1 MPVYFPSYSNVDM
14 NTIRIA
20 LGHYTNPTGPDRYR
34 EGNML
39 LFRDLVNG
47 GGSGLALSH
56 YVGINFY
63 SVLTMYQDVGY
74 IYDGCQ
80 GRDHWCYHS
89 TTAEDGSYAGPFGG
103 PYCYNTERGYNNGNF
118 LTFGYGYAQ
127 TTTRPY
133 SAYNMISY
141 SRNDYNCRAF
151 YVDIIN
157 WWVGNTVAGNYF
169 AYAGGDHYASYDGE
183 NGFQTDQRFTCRLIL
198 WY

>member
-14 NTIRIA
+14 NTIRVA
-20 LGHYTNPTGPDRYR
+20 LGRYTNPTGPDRY
-34 EGNML
+34 EDGNMAR
-39 LFRDLVNG
+39 FRDLTG
-47 GGSGLALSH
+47 RGYALSD
-56 YVGINFY
+56 YVGVNFY
-63 SVLTMYQDVGY
+63 SVVTMYQGEGY
-74 IYDGCQ
+74 VYDGCQ

-133 SAYNMISY
+133 SGYNIISA
-141 SRNDYNCRAF
+141 SSNDYNCRAF
-151 YVDIIN
+151 YVD
-157 WWVGNTVAGNYF
+157 VLQLYGYNTVAGNYF
-169 AYAGGDHYASYDGE
+169 AYAGGFQYASYDGV
-183 NGFQTDQRFTCRLIL
+183 NGFQSDQRFLCRLIL

>member
-14 NTIRIA
+14 NTIRYA
-20 LGHYTNPTGPDRYR
+20 LGRVTNPTGPDRY
-34 EGNML
+34 EDGNMGRFNSL
-39 LFRDLVNG
+39 TGRG
-47 GGSGLALSH
+47 YALSD
-56 YVGINFY
+56 YVGVNFY
-63 SVLTMYQDVGY
+63 SVVTMYQGEGY
-74 IYDGCQ
+74 IWDGCQ

-133 SAYNMISY
+133 SGFNIISA
-141 SRNDYNCRAF
+141 SNNDYNCRAF
-151 YVDIIN
+151 YVD
-157 WWVGNTVAGNYF
+157 VLQLYGYNTVAGNYF
-169 AYAGGDHYASYDGE
+169 GYAGGFQYASYDGV
-183 NGFQTDQRFTCRLIL
+183 NGFQSDQRFLCRLIL

>member
-20 LGHYTNPTGPDRYR
+20 LGRYTNPTGPDRY
-34 EGNML
+34 EDGNMERFNSL
-39 LFRDLVNG
+39 TGRG
-47 GGSGLALSH
+47 YALSD
-56 YVGINFY
+56 YVGVNFY
-63 SVLTMYQDVGY
+63 SVVTMYQGEGY

-133 SAYNMISY
+133 SGYNIISA
-141 SRNDYNCRAF
+141 SSNDYNCRAF
-151 YVDIIN
+151 YVDILQLY
-157 WWVGNTVAGNYF
+157 GYNTVAGNYF
-169 AYAGGDHYASYDGE
+169 AYAGGFQYASYDGV
-183 NGFQTDQRFTCRLIL
+183 NGFQSDQRFLCRLIL

>member
-20 LGHYTNPTGPDRYR
+20 LGRYTNPTGPDRY
-34 EGNML
+34 EDGNMERFNSL
-39 LFRDLVNG
+39 TGRG
-47 GGSGLALSH
+47 YALSD
-56 YVGINFY
+56 YVGVNFY
-63 SVLTMYQDVGY
+63 SVVTMYQGEGY

-133 SAYNMISY
+133 SGYNIISA
-141 SRNDYNCRAF
+141 SSNDYNCRAF
-151 YVDIIN
+151 YVDILQLY
-157 WWVGNTVAGNYF
+157 GYNTVAGNYF
-169 AYAGGDHYASYDGE
+169 AYAGGFQYASYDGE
-183 NGFQTDQRFTCRLIL
+183 NGFQTDQRFLCRLIL

>member
-20 LGHYTNPTGPDRYR
+20 LGRYTNPTGPDRY
-34 EGNML
+34 EDGNMAR
-39 LFRDLVNG
+39 FRDLTG
-47 GGSGLALSH
+47 RGYALSD
-56 YVGINFY
+56 YVGVNFY
-63 SVLTMYQDVGY
+63 SVVTMYQGEGY
-74 IYDGCQ
+74 VYDGCQ

-133 SAYNMISY
+133 SGYNIISA
-141 SRNDYNCRAF
+141 SSNDYNCRAF
-151 YVDIIN
+151 YVDILQLY
-157 WWVGNTVAGNYF
+157 GYNTVAGNYF
-169 AYAGGDHYASYDGE
+169 AYAGGFQYASYDGV
-183 NGFQTDQRFTCRLIL
+183 NGFQSDQRFLCRLIL

>member
-20 LGHYTNPTGPDRYR
+20 LGRYTNPTGPDRY
-34 EGNML
+34 EDGNMERFNSL
-39 LFRDLVNG
+39 TGRG
-47 GGSGLALSH
+47 YALSD
-56 YVGINFY
+56 YVGVNFY
-63 SVLTMYQDVGY
+63 SVLTMYQGEGY

-133 SAYNMISY
+133 SGYNIISA
-141 SRNDYNCRAF
+141 SSNDYNCRAF
-151 YVDIIN
+151 YVDILQLY
-157 WWVGNTVAGNYF
+157 GYNTVAGNYF
-169 AYAGGDHYASYDGE
+169 AYAGGFQYASYDGV
-183 NGFQTDQRFTCRLIL
+183 NGFQSDQRFLCRLIL

>member
-14 NTIRIA
+14 NTIRVA
-20 LGHYTNPTGPDRYR
+20 LGRYTNPTGPDRY
-34 EGNML
+34 EDGNMAR
-39 LFRDLVNG
+39 FRDLTG
-47 GGSGLALSH
+47 RGYALSD
-56 YVGINFY
+56 YVGVNFY
-63 SVLTMYQDVGY
+63 SVVTMYQGEGY
-74 IYDGCQ
+74 VYDGCQ

-133 SAYNMISY
+133 SGFNIISA
-141 SRNDYNCRAF
+141 SSNDYNCRAF
-151 YVDIIN
+151 YVD
-157 WWVGNTVAGNYF
+157 VLQLYGYNTVAGNYF
-169 AYAGGDHYASYDGE
+169 AYAGGFQYASYDGV
-183 NGFQTDQRFTCRLIL
+183 NGFQSDQRFLCRLIL

>member
-1 MPVYFPSYSNVDM
+1 M
-14 NTIRIA
+14 NTIRVA
-20 LGHYTNPTGPDRYR
+20 LGRYTNPTGPDRY
-34 EGNML
+34 EDGNMAR
-39 LFRDLVNG
+39 FRDLTG
-47 GGSGLALSH
+47 RGYALSD
-56 YVGINFY
+56 YVGVNFY
-63 SVLTMYQDVGY
+63 SVVTMYQGEGY
-74 IYDGCQ
+74 VYDGCQ

-133 SAYNMISY
+133 SGYNIISY

-151 YVDIIN
+151 YVDILQLY
-157 WWVGNTVAGNYF
+157 GYNTVAGNYF
-169 AYAGGDHYASYDGE
+169 AYAGGDHYASYDGV
-183 NGFQTDQRFTCRLIL
+183 NGFQSDQRFLCRLIL

>member
-14 NTIRIA
+14 NTIRVA
-20 LGHYTNPTGPDRYR
+20 LGRYTNPTGPDRY
-34 EGNML
+34 EDGNMAR
-39 LFRDLVNG
+39 FRDLTG
-47 GGSGLALSH
+47 RGTALSD
-56 YVGINFY
+56 YVGVNFY
-63 SVLTMYQDVGY
+63 SVVTMYQGEGY
-74 IYDGCQ
+74 VYDGCQ

-133 SAYNMISY
+133 SGYNIISA
-141 SRNDYNCRAF
+141 SSNDYNCRAF
-151 YVDIIN
+151 YVDILQLY
-157 WWVGNTVAGNYF
+157 GYNTVAGNYF
-169 AYAGGDHYASYDGE
+169 AYAGGFQYASYDGV
-183 NGFQTDQRFTCRLIL
+183 NGFQSDQRFLCRLIL

>member
-14 NTIRIA
+14 NTIRVA
-20 LGHYTNPTGPDRYR
+20 LGRYTNPTGPDRY
-34 EGNML
+34 EDGNMAR
-39 LFRDLVNG
+39 FRDLTG
-47 GGSGLALSH
+47 RGYALSD
-56 YVGINFY
+56 YVGVNFY
-63 SVLTMYQDVGY
+63 SVVTMYQGEGY

-133 SAYNMISY
+133 SGYNIISA
-141 SRNDYNCRAF
+141 SSNDYNCRAF
-151 YVDIIN
+151 YVD
-157 WWVGNTVAGNYF
+157 VLQLYGYNTVAGNYF
-169 AYAGGDHYASYDGE
+169 AYAGGFQYASYDGV
-183 NGFQTDQRFTCRLIL
+183 NGFQSDQRFLCRLIL

>member
-20 LGHYTNPTGPDRYR
+20 LGRYTNPTGPDRY
-34 EGNML
+34 EDGNMAR
-39 LFRDLVNG
+39 FRDLTG
-47 GGSGLALSH
+47 RGYALSD
-56 YVGINFY
+56 YVGVNFY
-63 SVLTMYQDVGY
+63 SVVTMYQGEGY

-133 SAYNMISY
+133 SGYNIISA
-141 SRNDYNCRAF
+141 SSNDYNCRAF
-151 YVDIIN
+151 YVDILQLY
-157 WWVGNTVAGNYF
+157 GYNTVAGNYF
-169 AYAGGDHYASYDGE
+169 AYAGGFQYASYDGV
-183 NGFQTDQRFTCRLIL
+183 NGFQSDQRFLCRLIL

>member
-14 NTIRIA
+14 NTIRVA
-20 LGHYTNPTGPDRYR
+20 LGRYTNPTGPDRY
-34 EGNML
+34 EDGNMAR
-39 LFRDLVNG
+39 FRDLTG
-47 GGSGLALSH
+47 RGYALSD
-56 YVGINFY
+56 YVGVNFY
-63 SVLTMYQDVGY
+63 SVVTMYQGEGY
-74 IYDGCQ
+74 VYDGCQ

-133 SAYNMISY
+133 SGYNIISA
-141 SRNDYNCRAF
+141 SSNDYNCRAF
-151 YVDIIN
+151 YVDILQLY
-157 WWVGNTVAGNYF
+157 GYNTVAGNYF
-169 AYAGGDHYASYDGE
+169 AYAGGFQYASYDGV
-183 NGFQTDQRFTCRLIL
+183 NGFQSDQRFLCRLIL

>member
-20 LGHYTNPTGPDRYR
+20 LGFYTNPTGPNRYSN
-34 EGNML
+34 GSMI

-47 GGSGLALSH
+47 GGAGLALSY

-63 SVLTMYQDVGY
+63 SVLTMYQEAGY
-74 IYDGCQ
+74 VYDGCA
-80 GRDHWCYHS
+80 GSDHWCYHS

-103 PYCYNTERGYNNGNF
+103 TYCYNSERGYNNGNF
-118 LTFGYGYAQ
+118 LTFGYGYAE
-127 TTTRPY
+127 TGTRPY

-141 SRNDYNCRAF
+141 CSAPYLCRAF
-151 YVDIIN
+151 YVDILQLYGYN
-157 WWVGNTVAGNYF
+157 RVAGNFF

-183 NGFQTDQRFTCRLIL
+183 NGFQTDQRFLCRLIL

>member
-1 MPVYFPSYSNVDM
+1 M
-14 NTIRIA
+14 NTIRVA
-20 LGHYTNPTGPDRYR
+20 LGRYTNPTGPDRY
-34 EGNML
+34 EDGNMAR
-39 LFRDLVNG
+39 FRDLTG
-47 GGSGLALSH
+47 RGYALSD
-56 YVGINFY
+56 YVGVNFY
-63 SVLTMYQDVGY
+63 SVVTMYQGEGY
-74 IYDGCQ
+74 VYDGCQ

-133 SAYNMISY
+133 SGYNIISY

-151 YVDIIN
+151 YVDILQLY
-157 WWVGNTVAGNYF
+157 GYNTVAGNYF
-169 AYAGGDHYASYDGE
+169 GYAGGDHYASYDGV
-183 NGFQTDQRFTCRLIL
+183 NGFQSDQRFLCRLIL

>member
-14 NTIRIA
+14 NTIRVA
-20 LGHYTNPTGPDRYR
+20 LGRYTNPTGPDRY
-34 EGNML
+34 EDGNMAR
-39 LFRDLVNG
+39 FRDLTG
-47 GGSGLALSH
+47 RGYALSD
-56 YVGINFY
+56 YVGVNFY
-63 SVLTMYQDVGY
+63 SVVTMYQGEGY

-133 SAYNMISY
+133 SGYNIISA
-141 SRNDYNCRAF
+141 SSNDYNCRAF
-151 YVDIIN
+151 YVDILQLY
-157 WWVGNTVAGNYF
+157 GYNTVAGNYF
-169 AYAGGDHYASYDGE
+169 AYAGGFQYASYDGV
-183 NGFQTDQRFTCRLIL
+183 NGFQSDQRFLCRLIL